1 MLDDFTPTQ
10 KRALAILTIIALAFG
25 AYFLR
30 GYFTLIVVAAV
41 AAYLFNPLYR
51 RLLNR
56 FKPGVAATFTLL
68 AAVATV
74 GIPLGGV
81 IFLAVLQI
89 GQMVSSVGHW
99 VQRTDLNAL
108 GTQILDTANRL
119 LTKVPFLDVNLT
131 PDSLKGYATKAG
143 QTVGE
148 AVLTFLRDS
157 AGGMAFALAGAIIFL
172 YVFMSLLTN
181 SDAVLNLIRR
191 LNPLGEEVS
200 DLYLAKMG
208 AMVRATVRGQFIIA
222 LFQGISGAIS
232 IYIAGL
238 HEAFFMFAI
247 FLTVLSFV
255 PLGSGIVTIPLGIG
269 MALTGNVVGGIFIVA
284 FHVIVITNI
293 DNAMRPFLVPKEAYL
308 NPSLMLLSV
317 FAGLGMFG
325 FWGIV
330 LGPVVMILIVT
341 TISVYL
347 AVYKGI
353 PIEMPGDEPED
364 DGKPSL
370 LQRLFGRLFR
380 RSRKPSEKTP
390 TPAPSA

>member
-51 RLLNR
+51 RLLHR

-68 AAVATV
+68 AAIATV

-119 LTKVPFLDVNLT
+119 LAKVPFLDVDLT
-131 PDSLKGYATKAG
+131 PGSLKGYVTKAG

-157 AGGMAFALAGAIIFL
+157 AGGMAFALAGAVIFL

-181 SDAVLNLIRR
+181 GDAVLNLIRK

-222 LFQGISGAIS
+222 VFQGVSGAIS
-232 IYIAGL
+232 IYIAGV

-269 MALTGNVVGGIFIVA
+269 MALTGNVVGGIFVVA
-284 FHVIVITNI
+284 FHVLVITNI

-364 DGKPSL
+364 EGKPAL
-370 LQRLFGRLFR
+370 LQRLFGKLFR
-380 RSRKPSEKTP
+380 HFRETPEKS
-390 TPAPSA
+390 PAPSP